1 MVLIIYDDC
10 TIVNLEKLCSAYKH
24 KVKALGSAYPRAF
37 VVLIVTVSAVQ
48 PLANIVGNYTCYD
61 REDKGNIKLES
72 GPYIDEI
79 EKKIDKC
86 PGS

>member
-61 REDKGNIKLES
+61 REDKGNYVVHINTPFPLS
-72 GPYIDEI
+72 DWAVTT
-79 EKKIDKC
+79 
-86 PGS
+86 